1 MDGGLCSRRIKGPA
15 KRFAV
20 NSDNAVKYVMQ
31 TRYPLC
37 KAPLKRLYIQARKQD
52 TQLVMARRSM
62 PERKKPTQQFKLLLP
77 VKRDARK
84 ARCP

>member
-1 MDGGLCSRRIKGPA
+1 
-15 KRFAV
+15 
-20 NSDNAVKYVMQ
+20 MQ

-84 ARCP
+84 VRWTSTRPPRKSPRIEQAEKPRPVAR